1 MIGNIKYG
9 IFVLSILAG
18 VLLLIYAFVGW
29 RFDII
34 LFGLSNYELYFF
46 YGVGAVAIP
55 FLLFIWGYTFGLG
68 VSVLSL
74 LVLLYF
80 FILNVL
86 LDKNNEH
93 DVPPEVVQYCL
104 IALGSGLVGM
114 FFGSKEVHEEREA
127 REQAKRDHDN
137 SPVIC
142 AKCDQYLGIAKGFS
156 YPIQIPW

>member
-1 MIGNIKYG
+1 MEFSYYPY
-9 IFVLSILAG
+9 LLC

-93 DVPPEVVQYCL
+93 DVP
-104 IALGSGLVGM
+104 ARSGTILLD
-114 FFGSKEVHEEREA
+114 RA
-127 REQAKRDHDN
+127 RLRTCWNVFWIKRG
-137 SPVIC
+137 P
-142 AKCDQYLGIAKGFS
+142 
-156 YPIQIPW
+156 